1 MKKIILFLIF
11 MTIPSFAV
19 YVDVGVG
26 VGGASTEV
34 DDVDVED
41 VICKDCDDIA
51 INFGL
56 RIGGQVSE
64 RVWVAGELSG
74 QGHRFYDSDNY
85 IQFNSYLFGPS
96 VIFYPVDHLHL
107 SGSLGLAWTAND
119 TDFRGLKMNDGT
131 GAAISL
137 TAAYDTGIHDGALIG
152 FRLFSSAVELESS
165 EKDLSSVGLTF
176 FIAYVHK

>member
-11 MTIPSFAV
+11 MTIPSFAI
-19 YVDVGVG
+19 YVDVGMG

-41 VICKDCDDIA
+41 AICKDCDDIA

-64 RVWVAGELSG
+64 RLWVAGELSG
-74 QGHRFYDSDNY
+74 
-85 IQFNSYLFGPS
+85 QFNSYLFGPS

-107 SGSLGLAWTAND
+107 SGSLGLAWTSND
-119 TDFRGLKMNDGT
+119 TDLGVKVNDGT

-137 TAAYDTGIHDGALIG
+137 TAAYDTCIHDGALIG
-152 FRLFSSAVELESS
+152 FKLFSSAVELESS